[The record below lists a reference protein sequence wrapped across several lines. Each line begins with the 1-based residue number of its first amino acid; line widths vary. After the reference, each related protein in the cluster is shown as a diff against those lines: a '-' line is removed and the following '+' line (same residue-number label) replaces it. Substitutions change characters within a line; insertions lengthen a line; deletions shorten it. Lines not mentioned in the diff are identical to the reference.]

1 MNEVPFPV
9 ADSRFDQKNEMFK
22 RSVWADDLFG
32 YGRPVS
38 AEEFWR
44 S

>member
-9 ADSRFDQKNEMFK
+9 ADSPFDQKNEMFNQ
-22 RSVWADDLFG
+22 SVRADDLFG

-38 AEEFWR
+38 AEEFWQ